1 MEFMSTVQYQIVK
14 KQAKKI
20 FNAHTSSKDPNVIQ
34 AVQGLAQ
41 EEINSQLTFA
51 DIEQQL
57 ILQPM
62 FELKT
67 KEQMEH
73 FFNDIKVYV
82 KPFERPTDSEIKK
95 LFPKDKKLKL
105 PKFENIDWKEITYL
119 SWFDS
124 GTNRKY
130 IVYREEGVLKG
141 VRGVYSTSEKM
152 GICSVCNRHSKV
164 GMLMVSKSG
173 TTLGTYT
180 KRGNYICEDSASCN
194 EALTEIE
201 KFYEFVGNLK

>member
-1 MEFMSTVQYQIVK
+1 MEFMTTVQYQIVK

-34 AVQGLAQ
+34 AVQALAQ
-41 EEINSQLTFA
+41 EEINNQLVFA
-51 DIEQQL
+51 DLDQQL
-57 ILQPM
+57 VMQPI

-73 FFNDIKVYV
+73 FFNEIKAFV

-105 PKFENIDWKEITYL
+105 PKFENVDWKEISYL
-119 SWFDS
+119 SWFDP

-130 IVYREEGVLKG
+130 IVYRENETLKG
-141 VRGVYSTSEKM
+141 VRGVYSTTEKM
-152 GICSVCNRHSKV
+152 GICTVCNRHSKV

-173 TTLGTYT
+173 TALGTYT
-180 KRGNYICEDSASCN
+180 KRGNYICDDSISCN
-194 EALTEIE
+194 ESLTEIE
-201 KFYEFVGNLK
+201 KFYDFVGNLK

>member
-1 MEFMSTVQYQIVK
+1 MEFMTTVQYQIVK

-20 FNAHTSSKDPNVIQ
+20 LNAHTSSKDPNVIQ
-34 AVQGLAQ
+34 AVQALAQ
-41 EEINSQLTFA
+41 EEINNNLVFT

-67 KEQMEH
+67 KEQMEQ
-73 FFNDIKVYV
+73 FFSEIKTYV
-82 KPFERPTDSEIKK
+82 RPFERPTDSEIKK

-105 PKFENIDWKEITYL
+105 PKFEGVDWKEISYL

-130 IVYREEGVLKG
+130 MVYREDGNLKG

-164 GMLMVSKSG
+164 GMLMVSKAG
-173 TTLGTYT
+173 TALGTYT
-180 KRGNYICEDSASCN
+180 KRGNYICEDSTSCN
-194 EALTEIE
+194 ESLTEIE
-201 KFYEFVGNLK
+201 KFFDFVGNLK